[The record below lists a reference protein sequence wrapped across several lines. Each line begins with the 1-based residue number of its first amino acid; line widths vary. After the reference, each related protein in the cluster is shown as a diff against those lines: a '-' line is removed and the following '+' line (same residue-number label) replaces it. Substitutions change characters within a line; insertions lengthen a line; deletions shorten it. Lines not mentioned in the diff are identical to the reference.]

1 MKNIYKPKLDNT
13 SEGYKAIIK
22 ILPNKIEKNSVYGTI
37 KQPYFWLSEKAK
49 RQAEIKEKRKLRI
62 EKLNKLNEGRR

>member
-49 RQAEIKEKRKLRI
+49 RQAEIKGIKEVVSNLFGRI
-62 EKLNKLNEGRR
+62 DL